1 MTQYACN
8 TNATWR
14 QHCAAARRCR
24 PSQTLAALVQRSK
37 RGCSACGSPGKP
49 EARSRKRAGHAS
61 KSVHART
68 APTGDTERWHRSPR
82 AEGTHRQ
89 EILGRAAD
97 DVAGG
102 ETEAEPAVGTRPVC
116 DGRIAAV
123 ELAPKGLQ
131 AVQEDDVARSKPL
144 VMSLQR
150 HREMRRGEAR
160 SRWRCVA
167 QPSPTGRDVDVGGA
181 RPGGDVERA
190 SLALV
195 NVSERRAKSPA
206 GRPTQDASV
215 HGALHPRLAPLR
227 MWEADQREETMREPR
242 ASRRRYAKTVATAN
256 AFDPILT
263 SAHSAIADISYKVCA
278 VRSGDSQPPIT

>member
-1 MTQYACN
+1 MQRLRFTGK
-8 TNATWR
+8 
-14 QHCAAARRCR
+14 ARGGI
-24 PSQTLAALVQRSK
+24 A
-37 RGCSACGSPGKP
+37 
-49 EARSRKRAGHAS
+49 RKRAGHAS

-68 APTGDTERWHRSPR
+68 APTGDTEKWHRSPR

-123 ELAPKGLQ
+123 ELLAPKGLQ

-150 HREMRRGEAR
+150 SHREMRRGEAR

-167 QPSPTGRDVDVGGA
+167 QLSPTERDVDVGGA

-190 SLALV
+190 
-195 NVSERRAKSPA
+195 R
-206 GRPTQDASV
+206 
-215 HGALHPRLAPLR
+215 
-227 MWEADQREETMREPR
+227 
-242 ASRRRYAKTVATAN
+242 
-256 AFDPILT
+256 
-263 SAHSAIADISYKVCA
+263 
-278 VRSGDSQPPIT
+278 